1 MYNVVGAY
9 LLEAITEVLN
19 EAGTKFEGPLKE
31 AWVRGYWNIA
41 YLLIDRE
48 AQLYK
53 SAARLGW
60 KPFKVA
66 KRVKESEAITSFY
79 LAPADGSQL
88 PPYKPG
94 LYISVQLAVDELG
107 YKQSRQ

>member
-1 MYNVVGAY
+1 MYNVVGEY
-9 LLEAITEVLN
+9 LLEAITEVLK

-53 SAARLGW
+53 SAAWLGW
-60 KPFKVA
+60 KSFKVA
-66 KRVKESEAITSFY
+66 KRVKESEDITSFY
-79 LAPADGSQL
+79 LAPVDGSQL